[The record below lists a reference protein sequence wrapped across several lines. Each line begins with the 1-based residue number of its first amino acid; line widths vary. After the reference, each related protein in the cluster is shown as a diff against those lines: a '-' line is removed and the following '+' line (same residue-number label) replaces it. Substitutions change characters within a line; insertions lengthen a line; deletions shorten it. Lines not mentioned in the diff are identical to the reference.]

1 MAQQQSATQRILK
14 IAGGLAVLLV
24 LGVAGLWWMGG
35 LGGGEEGMRVETA
48 EVERRDITQQ
58 VTAFGRVQ
66 PEREITISPDVPGEI
81 VALPVEEG
89 ERVQRGQL
97 LAKIEAKD
105 YVAQTQQQR
114 AGVQQAR
121 ANLQGLKA
129 DSAQARRKYE
139 RKKKLFEKEMIS
151 RREFETAEAA
161 YEQTV
166 SQLRSAR
173 YSVDQAQARLQES
186 QEQVQQTSIYAPID
200 GVVSRLNVEEGERVV
215 GTDRQPGTEMM
226 RIARLDQMEVEVDV
240 NENDVVNVA
249 NGDTAMVEVD
259 AYPDRSFKGVVT
271 EIANSARVSGQGTQ
285 EQVTNFPVTVRLTS
299 PHNLRPQQGPAGSP
313 PDSTGGSPSVQ
324 RQEAR
329 FGPESMPTF
338 RPGMSAT
345 VDISTAT
352 VTDAIAV
359 PIGAVTVRDFNEV
372 QPRPDSAAGKQPD
385 GGARKK
391 RARRERGGNEGSGG
405 PGGRKED
412 LRRVVFAVEEG
423 EARMKEVK
431 TGISDQTH
439 IYVRSGLEEGQTIVT
454 GPYRAIREGLRPGMA
469 LRTPGGEPASGE
481 EGGPTTAS
489 AE

>member
-14 IAGGLAVLLV
+14 IAGGLAVVLV
-24 LGVAGLWWMGG
+24 LVVGGLWWMGW
-35 LGGGEEGMRVETA
+35 LGGGEKGTMVETA
-48 EVERRDITQQ
+48 EVQRRDITQQ

-81 VALPVEEG
+81 VELPVQEG
-89 ERVQRGQL
+89 ERVQQGQL
-97 LAKIEAKD
+97 LAKVEAKD

-114 AGVQQAR
+114 ASVQQAR

-129 DSAQARRKYE
+129 DSAQARQEYE

-151 RREFETAEAA
+151 RQQFETAETA
-161 YEQTV
+161 YEQAV

-173 YSVDQAQARLQES
+173 YSVDQARARLQES

-200 GVVSRLNVEEGERVV
+200 GVVSRLDVEEGERVV

-240 NENDVVNVA
+240 NENDVVDVA
-249 NGDTAMVEVD
+249 NGDTAAVEVD

-285 EQVTNFPVTVRLTS
+285 EQVTNFPVTIRLTS
-299 PHNLRPQQGPAGSP
+299 PHNLRPQQTTAGTRADSAGSSP
-313 PDSTGGSPSVQ
+313 PLQ
-324 RQEAR
+324 QQEAR
-329 FGPESMPTF
+329 FGPEGMPTF

-359 PIGAVTVRDFNEV
+359 PIGAVTVRDFNEM
-372 QPRPDSAAGKQPD
+372 QPQPDSAVGKPSDGNAPAGKQ
-385 GGARKK
+385 RS
-391 RARRERGGNEGSGG
+391 RRGGGG
-405 PGGRKED
+405 ESSPNGRSED
-412 LRRVVFAVEEG
+412 LRQVVFVAQGG
-423 EARMKEVK
+423 EAHMKEVK
-431 TGISDQTH
+431 TGISNQTH
-439 IYVRSGLEEGQTIVT
+439 IYVRSGLEEGETIVT
-454 GPYRAIREGLRPGMA
+454 GPYRAIREGLRPGMV
-469 LRTPGGEPASGE
+469 LRTRDGESGSPGGS
-481 EGGPTTAS
+481 PTTAS